1 MTDRQTD
8 NRVPM
13 DACRVDCT
21 VFGICVG
28 AIDGGARVFAG
39 MQGKGGRAVCC
50 WAAWLLGKRCRQGW
64 LKQVGCC
71 WRVESSRAERVV
83 KSITSIAGF
92 LCLASAQQLSTGMEK
107 SIELPSR
114 PGSHGASA

>member
-1 MTDRQTD
+1 MG
-8 NRVPM
+8 RVCLLECKVR
-13 DACRVDCT
+13 AAEL
-21 VFGICVG
+21 CV
-28 AIDGGARVFAG
+28 AG
-39 MQGKGGRAVCC
+39 
-50 WAAWLLGKRCRQGW
+50 LGKRCRQGW